1 MFIHLWKTIKERRQ
15 ISSVNDVFRFLL
27 NMHWLSWIKWNHC
40 INAPNPWKYQ
50 TRQQQQICGRKGGRG
65 WSARVANG
73 ILQHD
78 TVQVV
83 GNERT
88 YPIRTLS
95 RNNNTTTRLKR
106 GPNPLSGVLIP
117 RPWEVVILSLLSM
130 SPSSPQAT
138 EYKLVG
144 TTASKESTRCLKSTR
159 NNKQKKKTRKINKFE
174 LLFIL
179 VIMTGSLILVL

>member
-1 MFIHLWKTIKERRQ
+1 MLPTHGNIKQDNNNR
-15 ISSVNDVFRFLL
+15 SV
-27 NMHWLSWIKWNHC
+27 
-40 INAPNPWKYQ
+40 
-50 TRQQQQICGRKGGRG
+50 GEKGEGDE
-65 WSARVANG
+65 VLELPIG
-73 ILQHD
+73 ILQDD
-78 TVQVV
+78 TGQVV
-83 GNERT
+83 GNQRT
-88 YPIRTLS
+88 HPIRTLS

-159 NNKQKKKTRKINKFE
+159 NNKQTKKKTRKINKFE

>member
-1 MFIHLWKTIKERRQ
+1 MLPTHGNIKQDNNNR
-15 ISSVNDVFRFLL
+15 SV
-27 NMHWLSWIKWNHC
+27 
-40 INAPNPWKYQ
+40 
-50 TRQQQQICGRKGGRG
+50 GEKGEGDE
-65 WSARVANG
+65 VLELPIG
-73 ILQHD
+73 ILQDD
-78 TVQVV
+78 TGQVV
-83 GNERT
+83 GNQRT
-88 YPIRTLS
+88 HPIRTLS

-159 NNKQKKKTRKINKFE
+159 NNKQKKKQTRKINTFE

>member
-1 MFIHLWKTIKERRQ
+1 MLPTHGNIKQDNNNR
-15 ISSVNDVFRFLL
+15 SV
-27 NMHWLSWIKWNHC
+27 
-40 INAPNPWKYQ
+40 
-50 TRQQQQICGRKGGRG
+50 GEKGEGDE
-65 WSARVANG
+65 VLELPIG
-73 ILQHD
+73 ILQDD
-78 TVQVV
+78 TGQVV
-83 GNERT
+83 GNQRT
-88 YPIRTLS
+88 HPIRTLS

-159 NNKQKKKTRKINKFE
+159 NNKQQQKKTTKINKFE